1 MKSKTYTISQ
11 STGVKISITFA
22 LMLAGAL
29 VSGVTWINMTQNN
42 INELNSAVT
51 SNTIKIDKLQ
61 SDNNEAKL
69 KYTEI
74 ATQLRNIDAT
84 LVEIKQ
90 RLR

>member
-1 MKSKTYTISQ
+1 MKPKTYTISQ
-11 STGVKISITFA
+11 STGIKISITFA

-29 VSGVTWINMTQNN
+29 VSGVTWVNMTQNH
-42 INELNSAVT
+42 ISELTESVS
-51 SNTIKIDKLQ
+51 SNRAMIDKLQ
-61 SDNNEAKL
+61 SENNEAKL

-90 RLR
+90 KLR